1 MGKFKLLFFIFLL
14 SQLLFSQNT
23 EIKYEMTYISDTIQ
37 KESISKIMSLYI
49 TPSKKI
55 FIDSEKL
62 SQKDNE
68 EISLDYDYT
77 TIRQENK
84 LTKFYLIDSEL
95 FSTEEKI
102 PSFDWKISN
111 ETKMIDNIKCQL
123 ATLNYKGRIWN
134 AWFSP
139 KYSFF
144 SGPYIFDNLPGL
156 IIEISDSK
164 NHYNFK
170 LIEINQKKY
179 NIIIPKS
186 LTVDSNSLK
195 KLYLNYFEN
204 PFRKLKEKGIL
215 YSIDENGN
223 KVSPPNFD
231 LMVKSRQ
238 QFIFNNNNPIE
249 LSNAVKYNYR

>member
-1 MGKFKLLFFIFLL
+1 
-14 SQLLFSQNT
+14 
-23 EIKYEMTYISDTIQ
+23 MTYISDTIQ

-77 TIRQENK
+77 TIRQEDK

-204 PFRKLKEKGIL
+204 PFRKLKEKNHSNTQTFNHSNTGL
-215 YSIDENGN
+215 RNLRNVGNTFSHCLKRNFSYSRSLFQSFRKRRNFLRRKKMSSDFCAQTKSGT
-223 KVSPPNFD
+223 PPN
-231 LMVKSRQ
+231 K
-238 QFIFNNNNPIE
+238 
-249 LSNAVKYNYR
+249 